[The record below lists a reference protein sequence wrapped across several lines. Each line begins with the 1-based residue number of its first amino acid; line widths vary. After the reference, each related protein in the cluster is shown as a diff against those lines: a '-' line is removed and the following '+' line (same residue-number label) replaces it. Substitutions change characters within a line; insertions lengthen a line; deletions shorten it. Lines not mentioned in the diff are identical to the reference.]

1 MSLFDLGDDD
11 LFFDLDAPAVLSGG
25 PQSVA
30 IHGAPSDEAVSV
42 LDVTDPDD
50 DGFVIGI
57 GGVVPDSG
65 DSAIAGGGVVPS
77 SGAACPEISGGPSLK
92 KRRRQTAPRAT
103 SLLEPRAAVDGTV
116 DTLKVLFAKSSDP
129 RSKLVPIPMWPLY
142 TVSDDADSSYILVSY
157 SEAWLHSLVDA
168 LRPTKATDT
177 LRNHLKRVVVS
188 LRSVFRAGLLECRQ
202 KAGRGAL
209 VDEGDIQ
216 DDLLDDVDADE
227 KQTLTVRRVNLQN
240 IKLLPVKVAGY
251 SLKVFNTLRP
261 IIVRV
266 DDNALAF
273 FRVYVM
279 QLIVSHFTPP
289 APTPPHFPFVRF
301 FFALGRKVS

>member
-1 MSLFDLGDDD
+1 MSLFDLRDDD

-42 LDVTDPDD
+42 FDVTDPDD
-50 DGFVIGI
+50 DGFAIGI
-57 GGVVPDSG
+57 GGVAPDSG

-142 TVSDDADSSYILVSY
+142 TVSDDADSSVYI
-157 SEAWLHSLVDA
+157 
-168 LRPTKATDT
+168 
-177 LRNHLKRVVVS
+177 
-188 LRSVFRAGLLECRQ
+188 G
-202 KAGRGAL
+202 
-209 VDEGDIQ
+209 
-216 DDLLDDVDADE
+216 
-227 KQTLTVRRVNLQN
+227 
-240 IKLLPVKVAGY
+240 
-251 SLKVFNTLRP
+251 
-261 IIVRV
+261 
-266 DDNALAF
+266 
-273 FRVYVM
+273 
-279 QLIVSHFTPP
+279 
-289 APTPPHFPFVRF
+289 
-301 FFALGRKVS
+301 